1 MMYRCVLFD
10 LDGTLTDSGPGIMWA
25 AQSALRDMG
34 IEEKSSAELRK
45 FVGPPLADS
54 FRERY
59 GLKGADCDE
68 AVRLYRDYYNNHGGV
83 YQNSVYPGIPELLMK
98 LRNADRTL
106 IIATSKSDWA
116 TRTVLSH
123 FGLDRYFGI
132 VAAAD
137 DILRRTKT
145 DVIRYAVG
153 LAGIHDLSEAVMV
166 GDRYHD
172 IMAAKELG
180 IDSIG
185 VLFGYGSRRE
195 LEESGA
201 DYIAETA
208 EEIGSIILS

>member
-1 MMYRCVLFD
+1 MYRYVLFD

-25 AQSALRDMG
+25 AQSALHDMG
-34 IEEKSSAELRK
+34 IEENSTAELRK

-54 FRERY
+54 FRDRY
-59 GLKGADCDE
+59 GLEGADCDK
-68 AVRLYRDYYNNHGGV
+68 AVALYRDYYNHHGGV
-83 YQNSVYPGIPELLMK
+83 YQNAVYPGIPELLVR
-98 LRNADRTL
+98 LRDADRTL

-116 TRTVLSH
+116 TRTVLAH
-123 FGLDRYFGI
+123 FGLDRYFSI
-132 VAAAD
+132 IAAAD

-172 IMAAKELG
+172 IAAAKELG

-185 VLFGYGSRRE
+185 VLFGYGSRSE